1 MNIQTSVYKI
11 PSLTPETDLG
21 TGTYTIQIEEKI
33 NDTESNFFS
42 VIFLWH
48 TNSTPL
54 GNATA
59 DLICQGSEVIF
70 NINNSLSGIGQN
82 YRGSYYIIDFGDG
95 EDPEIFTHAE
105 LLIDNS
111 SADSSFEIPHNFQQP
126 SCEIGDGTT
135 DESSQYKVDFDM
147 FNKFRKTRLMQ
158 TVMIMRVMVQELVN
172 M

>member
-1 MNIQTSVYKI
+1 M
-11 PSLTPETDLG
+11 
-21 TGTYTIQIEEKI
+21 
-33 NDTESNFFS
+33 
-42 VIFLWH
+42 
-48 TNSTPL
+48 

-147 FNKFRKTRLMQ
+147 FNKFRKTS
-158 TVMIMRVMVQELVN
+158 TDANCDDYESNGAGVSKYVN
-172 M
+172 VAQKPEADFIIESTFCMTSDYIFADNQSEFGEGFT